1 MSKKIEI
8 SRDFVRA
15 AARHEAV
22 TGQLRVI
29 GERVMRRAKN
39 LAASEGVSME
49 FWLEQGERPAWRPQV
64 VVYGDNVEQEF
75 GSSRTDRRRILGRAA
90 EEG

>member
-1 MSKKIEI
+1 MVRKIEI

-22 TGQLRVI
+22 TRQLRVI
-29 GERVMRRAKN
+29 GDRVKNRAQSI
-39 LAASEGVSME
+39 AASEGVEMD
-49 FWLEQGERPAWRPQV
+49 FWIEEGERPGWRPQV
-64 VVYGDNVEQEF
+64 VVYGDNPEQEF
-75 GSSRTDRRRILGRAA
+75 GSSRAERRRILGRAG

>member
-22 TGQLRVI
+22 TKQLRVVGDRI
-29 GERVMRRAKN
+29 AKRAES
-39 LAASEGVSME
+39 LAVSENVPME
-49 FWLEQGERPAWRPQV
+49 VWVEQGERPGWRPQV
-64 VVYGDNVEQEF
+64 VVYGDNTEQEF
-75 GSSRTDRRRILGRAA
+75 GSARADRRRILGRAG

>member
-1 MSKKIEI
+1 MARKIEV

-22 TGQLRVI
+22 TSQLRVI
-29 GERVMRRAKN
+29 GDRVKNRAQN
-39 LAASEGVSME
+39 IAASEGVEMDVWVE
-49 FWLEQGERPAWRPQV
+49 EGERPGWRPQV
-64 VVYGDNVEQEF
+64 VVYGDNPEQEF
-75 GSSRTDRRRILGRAA
+75 GSARADRRRILGRAG

>member
-1 MSKKIEI
+1 MARKIEI

-22 TGQLRVI
+22 TRQLRVI
-29 GERVMRRAKN
+29 GDRVKTRAES
-39 LAASEGVSME
+39 LAAAEDVKME
-49 FWLEQGERPAWRPQV
+49 LWIEEGERPGWRPQV
-64 VVYGDNVEQEF
+64 VVYGDNPEQEF
-75 GSSRTDRRRILGRAA
+75 GSARADRRRILGRAA

>member
-1 MSKKIEI
+1 MARKIEI

-22 TGQLRVI
+22 TSQLRVI
-29 GERVMRRAKN
+29 GDRVKNRAQN
-39 LAASEGVSME
+39 IAASEGVEMNVWVE
-49 FWLEQGERPAWRPQV
+49 EGERPGWRPQV
-64 VVYGDNVEQEF
+64 VVYGDNPEQEF
-75 GSSRTDRRRILGRAA
+75 GSARADRRRILGRAG

>member
-1 MSKKIEI
+1 MARKVEV

-22 TGQLRVI
+22 TNQLRVI
-29 GERVMRRAKN
+29 GDRVKNRAQN
-39 LAASEGVSME
+39 IAASEEVEMDV
-49 FWLEQGERPAWRPQV
+49 WVEQGERPGWRPQV
-64 VVYGDNVEQEF
+64 VVYGDNTEQEF
-75 GSSRTDRRRILGRAA
+75 GSARADRRRILGRAG

>member
-1 MSKKIEI
+1 MARKVEI

-22 TGQLRVI
+22 TTQLRVI
-29 GERVMRRAKN
+29 GNRVKNRAQSI
-39 LAASEGVSME
+39 AASEDVEMDVWVE
-49 FWLEQGERPAWRPQV
+49 EGERPGWRPQV
-64 VVYGDNVEQEF
+64 VVYGDNPEQEF
-75 GSSRTDRRRILGRAA
+75 GSARAERRRILGRAG